1 MPCIL
6 TTVLHARLSPGSL
19 LLCLQLCFIHVS
31 YLLVVLEKIVFLDVI
46 VNSQQTEKDKLFR
59 LWFFVRLFVCLI
71 GTYNSWYKAAWLIQ
85 ADWLTIVWMITGFME
100 IYFAVMCSG
109 NIILGTDS
117 LTVVHVCNNTC
128 FFQTVCF
135 IILYTL
141 FILEVSQCFPVLQ
154 MSRERLDEP
163 VFTCHFPFFSHGV
176 KSVDNNTRHLNAL
189 KQNIPTLLPL
199 WTPAS

>member
-1 MPCIL
+1 
-6 TTVLHARLSPGSL
+6 
-19 LLCLQLCFIHVS
+19 
-31 YLLVVLEKIVFLDVI
+31 
-46 VNSQQTEKDKLFR
+46 
-59 LWFFVRLFVCLI
+59 
-71 GTYNSWYKAAWLIQ
+71 
-85 ADWLTIVWMITGFME
+85 ME

-141 FILEVSQCFPVLQ
+141 FILEVLV
-154 MSRERLDEP
+154 

-189 KQNIPTLLPL
+189 KQNIPTLLP
-199 WTPAS
+199 P